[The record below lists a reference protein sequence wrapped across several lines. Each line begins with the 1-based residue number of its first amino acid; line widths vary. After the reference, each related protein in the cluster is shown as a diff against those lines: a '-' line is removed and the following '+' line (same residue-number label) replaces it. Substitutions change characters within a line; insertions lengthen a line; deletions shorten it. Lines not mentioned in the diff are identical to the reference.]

1 MPAHSFSF
9 THNELAGSGN
19 CKNTH
24 AHWSRSPM
32 GLSLRQTGTTGFKSS
47 RCYVIIVNGPARS
60 AVHASYTI
68 ANYAK
73 KGRRILPRGPEEMVE
88 AHLVWQRLV
97 SP

>member
-1 MPAHSFSF
+1 M
-9 THNELAGSGN
+9 
-19 CKNTH
+19 
-24 AHWSRSPM
+24 
-32 GLSLRQTGTTGFKSS
+32 
-47 RCYVIIVNGPARS
+47 IIVNGPARS